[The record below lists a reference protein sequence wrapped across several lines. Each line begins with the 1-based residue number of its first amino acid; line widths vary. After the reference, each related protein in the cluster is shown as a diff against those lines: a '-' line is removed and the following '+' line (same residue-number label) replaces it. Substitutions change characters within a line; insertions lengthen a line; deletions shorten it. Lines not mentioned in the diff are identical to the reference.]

1 MKNTSNVV
9 GSEFSLFIVSA
20 NEYSM
25 RMNFCLN
32 IGDKFAIAHQFEG
45 AYEIGLRIDRELNA
59 KKHRRD

>member
-1 MKNTSNVV
+1 M
-9 GSEFSLFIVSA
+9 LFIVSA